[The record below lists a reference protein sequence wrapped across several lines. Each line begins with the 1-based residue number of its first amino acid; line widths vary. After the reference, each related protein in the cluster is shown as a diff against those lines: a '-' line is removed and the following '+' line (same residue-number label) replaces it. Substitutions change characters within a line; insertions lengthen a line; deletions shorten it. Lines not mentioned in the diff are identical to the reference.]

1 MDALRLDILRMKQEA
16 LVRSAR
22 IELLLQAVL
31 NATAACSSQQPEVR
45 AVEVGWW
52 FGGEWATPEVAV
64 GWTFAVLSLLRS
76 PMMASLVYLWARDHR
91 HYGYTAIAFL
101 AMMIFDPAGAVCWA
115 CHRLVGNL
123 LSVFRRR
130 APVSPPVELQVV
142 VNGDDDVRV
151 EEVVEVVEVGRVVS
165 EPGVPVVGEQGP
177 PAGNLV
183 PHDPQAYTQ
192 SYWFRALLGA
202 IDGIMRD
209 RRVVVR

>member
-1 MDALRLDILRMKQEA
+1 MDALRLEVSQVRQEA
-16 LVRSAR
+16 LARSAR

-31 NATAACSSQQPEVR
+31 NATAACSNPMPEVR

-64 GWTFAVLSLLRS
+64 GWTFTALSLLRS

-101 AMMIFDPAGAVCWA
+101 AMIIFDPAGAVCWA
-115 CHRLVGNL
+115 CHRLVRNL
-123 LSVFRRR
+123 LSVCRRQ

-142 VNGDDDVRV
+142 VNGDVNG
-151 EEVVEVVEVGRVVS
+151 VVEDVVNVMEASGIVG
-165 EPGVPVVGEQGP
+165 EPSVPVVVEQGP

-183 PHDPQAYTQ
+183 PHNPQAYMER
-192 SYWFRALLGA
+192 YWFRALLGA

-209 RRVVVR
+209 RSVVVR